1 MMIQEVIALCVL
13 SAGVGWV
20 LRGFVDGMSL

>member
-1 MMIQEVIALCVL
+1 MIIQEVIALCVL

-20 LRGFVDGMSL
+20 LRGFVDGLSI